1 MKKGSTHKNSK
12 RIPTFRNEDKEREF
26 WSSSDSADFLDWD
39 KAEVA
44 AFSDLKPT
52 TRAISL
58 RIPETMLEQIRRI
71 ANERDVPYQ
80 SLIKMFLKD
89 RINQELKRS

>member
-1 MKKGSTHKNSK
+1 MKKGSTHKSSK

-26 WSSSDSADFLDWD
+26 WSNADSTEFLDWD
-39 KAEVA
+39 KSEVTT
-44 AFSDLKPT
+44 FSDLKPT

-71 ANERDVPYQ
+71 ANKRDVPYQ